1 MVTQQDIKVFNEW
14 SVEGITVQDPGLERY
29 VSLKPVIVPK
39 TGARYAGN
47 RFHKSRAFIVER
59 LINKVMVTGHKSKK
73 HFMSSGHNTGK
84 ANGAYNTVHD
94 AFKIVEAKTKKNPI
108 EVFVQALENAA
119 PREEIVTIEY
129 GGARYPK
136 AVECAPQRRIDLVLR
151 LFTQGAYQKA
161 FNKKKAIEQT
171 LADEILNAYNSSQ
184 NSLAISKKLELERQ
198 ADSSR

>member
-1 MVTQQDIKVFNEW
+1 MTTDTIKVFNEW
-14 SVEGITVQDPGLERY
+14 SVDGIKVQDPGLQKY

-47 RFHKSRAFIVER
+47 RFHKSKSFILER
-59 LINKVMVTGHKSKK
+59 LINKVMIAGHKSKK
-73 HFMSSGHNTGK
+73 HFMSSGQNTGK
-84 ANGAYNTVHD
+84 ANTAYQIVYD
-94 AFKIVEAKTKKNPI
+94 MLKIVEAKTKKNPI

-161 FNKKKAIEQT
+161 FNKKKAIEQA
-171 LADEILNAYNSSQ
+171 LADEVIAAYQSSQ
-184 NSLAISKKLELERQ
+184 NSVAISKKLELERQ